1 MVVRRRRKSRKLR
14 GRTRTM
20 GWGRI
25 GQHRKSGSKGGV
37 GAAGMHKHMWTWV
50 IKYAPTWF
58 GKRGFNPP
66 RIRVGYKPVTVNVGD
81 LAEIA
86 FKLKASG
93 KAVEEDGKIVVDL
106 AAMGVHK
113 LLGEGKITIP
123 VKVRVPM
130 ASKRAIQKVKEAGGV
145 VEVLLGEEEEE
156 EEGSGEE

>member
-25 GQHRKSGSKGGV
+25 GQHRKSGSRGGV

-66 RIRVGYKPVTVNVGD
+66 RIRAGYRPRTINLRD
-81 LAEIA
+81 LAELA

-93 KAVEEDGKIVVDL
+93 EAKEEDGKIVIDL
-106 AAMGVHK
+106 AAMGIHK
-113 LLGEGKITIP
+113 LLGEGKINVP

-130 ASKRAIQKVKEAGGV
+130 ASESAIKKIQEAGGV
-145 VEVLLGEEEEE
+145 VEVLLAKEEE
-156 EEGSGEE
+156 SK

>member
-58 GKRGFNPP
+58 GKKGFNPP
-66 RIRVGYKPVTVNVGD
+66 RIRVGFRPETINVGELQELVD
-81 LAEIA
+81 
-86 FKLKASG
+86 KLSAAG
-93 KAVEEDGKIVVDL
+93 KLPQEAGRPLVDL

-113 LLGEGKITIP
+113 LLGRGTIKTP
-123 VKVRVPM
+123 VKVVVPA
-130 ASKRAIQKVKEAGGV
+130 ASEQAIKKVQEAGGEV
-145 VEVLLGEEEEE
+145 VVLAAQEE
-156 EEGSGEE
+156 SGETE